1 MILQLQHIAIING
14 TCFLLGCSRSL
25 NATWKLR
32 SGEAGLIA
40 EQGQRWEI
48 VFKLR
53 TTNGKHMNKK
63 RKKRKVFPG
72 YGNIWAEASPFSF
85 DLPYCIANGRD
96 ESIFFS
102 FTLFELKYILN
113 IFSFFPPQD
122 AFSLSINVHGRS
134 ICYHFSLFDS
144 RFFPCH
150 CFSVLYGRSRREFK
164 PGVTLLWH
172 PISCDGL
179 ILGLTPKPCPVVK
192 GSYLKPVD
200 DSSLHF
206 WALSW
211 LELVSWW

>member
-1 MILQLQHIAIING
+1 MEIKKRWGGANSRARTKMRNCLQTEDYKRQAH
-14 TCFLLGCSRSL
+14 
-25 NATWKLR
+25 
-32 SGEAGLIA
+32 
-40 EQGQRWEI
+40 EQ
-48 VFKLR
+48 K
-53 TTNGKHMNKK
+53 KKK
-63 RKKRKVFPG
+63 RKKEK
-72 YGNIWAEASPFSF
+72 FSQVMEIF
-85 DLPYCIANGRD
+85 GQKRRPLVLIYHIALLMG
-96 ESIFFS
+96 EMKAFFFS

-113 IFSFFPPQD
+113 IFSFFSPQD

-144 RFFPCH
+144 RFFSCH

-179 ILGLTPKPCPVVK
+179 IRGLIPKPCPAVK